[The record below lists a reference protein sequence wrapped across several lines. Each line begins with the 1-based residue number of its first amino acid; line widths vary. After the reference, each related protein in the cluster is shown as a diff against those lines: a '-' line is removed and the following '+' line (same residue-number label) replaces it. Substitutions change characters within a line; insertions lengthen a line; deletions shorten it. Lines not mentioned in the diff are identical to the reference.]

1 MNKSDLKLL
10 LQKFLGGVFVS
21 ALTVIA
27 IYNILYGTN
36 TIYNEDKISYYD
48 STTEVNSLTLVV
60 NINTANS
67 HELRKLSG
75 IGNAKA
81 KAIIEY
87 REEHGYFSSV
97 DELLNVSGI
106 GEATLENIRSNVT
119 I

>member
-1 MNKSDLKLL
+1 MNKSDLKFLL
-10 LQKFLGGVFVS
+10 ETFAGGIVALVFT
-21 ALTVIA
+21 AMA
-27 IYNILYGTN
+27 IFNMLHGTN
-36 TIYNEDKISYYD
+36 TIYSEDRISYYD
-48 STTEVNSLTLVV
+48 STAEADLPPLVV

-87 REEHGYFSSV
+87 RDEHGYFSSV

-106 GEATLENIRSNVT
+106 GEETLENIRNNITV
-119 I
+119 